1 LLSSTQA
8 WQHLRN
14 TARIMKHAKR
24 RIYRAFTDGRKIP
37 GYKPGVMKTKLTIV
51 IGILSI
57 LSQPLSAKGRRDH
70 APVDPSPAQNKV
82 QIALLLD
89 TSNSMDGLI
98 DQAKTQLWKVVNTFI
113 DARRDGAAPFV
124 EVALYE
130 YGNNSQPV
138 ENKYIRL
145 VQPLTRDLDEVSKQ
159 MFALKTNGGEEYCG
173 AVIRRSLSDL
183 SWDSNPKT
191 YKAIFIAGNEPFTQ
205 GPVDVRRACKDGFAK
220 GIIIN
225 SIHCGNRDEG
235 IAGSWHDG
243 AALAG
248 GKFMIIDQDRAVSH
262 IPAPQDERISK
273 LGEELNKTYLGYGK
287 LRQDAAAKQQA
298 VDQSAAENKASG
310 ADVQRAVC
318 KASVNYS
325 NASWDIVDAV
335 REKNLDVSTLPKDE
349 LPDSLRALDVK
360 ELHARIEEAAKQ
372 RAAIQSEIA
381 NLNKEREA
389 FVAAEIKKQAAGPKT
404 LDEVMMETTRA
415 QAAALGYEFG
425 N

>member
-1 LLSSTQA
+1 
-8 WQHLRN
+8 
-14 TARIMKHAKR
+14 
-24 RIYRAFTDGRKIP
+24 
-37 GYKPGVMKTKLTIV
+37 MKTNHTILTAIAAF
-51 IGILSI
+51 SI
-57 LSQPLSAKGRRDH
+57 AHVQAEVSGPH
-70 APVDPSPAQNKV
+70 VDPPAARNKV

-138 ENKYIRL
+138 ENNYIRL

-159 MFALKTNGGEEYCG
+159 LLALKTNGGEEYCG

-183 SWDSNPKT
+183 TWDSDPKT

-205 GPVDVRRACKDGFAK
+205 GPVDVRSACKDGFSK

-225 SIHCGNRDEG
+225 SIHCGNRDQG

-248 GKFMIIDQDRAVSH
+248 GKFMIIDQDRAVCH
-262 IPAPQDERISK
+262 IPAPQDKKISD
-273 LGEELNKTYLGYGK
+273 LGIELNKTYLGYGK
-287 LRQDAAAKQQA
+287 LRKDAALKQQA
-298 VDQSAAENKASG
+298 VDYAAAENKAAG

-318 KASVNYS
+318 KASHNYS

-335 REKNLDVSTLPKDE
+335 REKKLDVSTLPKDE
-349 LPDSLRALDVK
+349 LPESLQGLDAK
-360 ELHARIEEAAKQ
+360 ELNARIEAAARQ

-381 NLNKEREA
+381 TLNKQREA
-389 FVAAEIKKQAAGPKT
+389 FVAAEQQKQAAAGAKT
-404 LDEVMMETTRA
+404 LDQVMVETTRS
-415 QAAALGYEFG
+415 QAAALGYSFG
-425 N
+425 K

>member
-1 LLSSTQA
+1 
-8 WQHLRN
+8 
-14 TARIMKHAKR
+14 
-24 RIYRAFTDGRKIP
+24 
-37 GYKPGVMKTKLTIV
+37 MKTTLPIV
-51 IGILSI
+51 LGFISI
-57 LSQPLSAKGRRDH
+57 LSQPLSAKGRREH
-70 APVDPSPAQNKV
+70 PPVDPPAGKNKV

-113 DARRDGAAPFV
+113 DARRDGVAPFV

-138 ENKYIRL
+138 ENNYIRL

-205 GPVDVRRACKDGFAK
+205 GPVDVRSACKDGFSK
-220 GIIIN
+220 DIIIN
-225 SIHCGNRDEG
+225 SIHCGKRDEG

-248 GKFMIIDQDRAVSH
+248 GKFMIIDQDRAVCH
-262 IPAPQDERISK
+262 IPAPQDRKISD
-273 LGEELNKTYLGYGK
+273 LGIELNKTYLGYGK
-287 LRQDAAAKQQA
+287 LRREAAAKQDA
-298 VDQSAAENKASG
+298 VDHAAAENKAAG

-318 KASVNYS
+318 KASANYS

-335 REKNLDVSTLPKDE
+335 RDKKLDVTTLPKDE
-349 LPDSLRALDVK
+349 LPDSLRSLDAK
-360 ELHARIEEAAKQ
+360 ELNARIEEASKQ
-372 RAAIQSEIA
+372 RAAIQSQIA
-381 NLNKEREA
+381 ALNKEREA
-389 FVAAEIKKQAAGPKT
+389 FVAAEQEKQAAAGGKT
-404 LDEVMMETTRA
+404 LDQVMVETTRS
-415 QAAALGYEFG
+415 QAAALGYKFE
-425 N
+425 

>member
-1 LLSSTQA
+1 
-8 WQHLRN
+8 
-14 TARIMKHAKR
+14 
-24 RIYRAFTDGRKIP
+24 
-37 GYKPGVMKTKLTIV
+37 MKTTLPLV
-51 IGILSI
+51 IGFISI
-57 LSQPLSAKGRRDH
+57 LSQPLSAKGRRNQ
-70 APVDPSPAQNKV
+70 APVDPPPAQNKV

-138 ENKYIRL
+138 GNNYIRL

-183 SWDSNPKT
+183 TWDPDPKT

-205 GPVDVRRACKDGFAK
+205 GPVDVRSSCKDGFSK

-225 SIHCGNRDEG
+225 TIHCGNRDEG
-235 IAGSWHDG
+235 ISGSWHDG

-248 GKFMIIDQDRAVSH
+248 GKFMIIDQDRAVCH
-262 IPAPQDERISK
+262 IAAPQDDRISK

-287 LRQDAAAKQQA
+287 LRAESAAKQQEG
-298 VDQSAAENKASG
+298 DQSAAANKQSSA
-310 ADVQRAVC
+310 R
-318 KASVNYS
+318 
-325 NASWDIVDAV
+325 
-335 REKNLDVSTLPKDE
+335 P
-349 LPDSLRALDVK
+349 
-360 ELHARIEEAAKQ
+360 ARIIPMPRGTSSMPYAKSNSTSPVS
-372 RAAIQSEIA
+372 RKTSCPIHCADSMRRNSMPAS
-381 NLNKEREA
+381 
-389 FVAAEIKKQAAGPKT
+389 KKHPDCAPPSSLKSQPSTSNVRRSSPPKSRNRPPPAPRPS
-404 LDEVMMETTRA
+404 MR
-415 QAAALGYEFG
+415 
-425 N
+425 